1 MNFKKIIQK
10 EHVLSIAVSLFMF
23 ACVPAVLAWTPPT
36 AVAPNENTPPPINIG
51 GAYQIRSGKLG
62 LFGGDVALRV
72 SRDGSYTP
80 DNVSLLPTLLV
91 GVNGRMGAAQYCDE
105 EGKNCKTILELKAL
119 LGL

>member
-10 EHVLSIAVSLFMF
+10 EHVLSIAVALAMF
-23 ACVPAVLAWTPPT
+23 ACVPAVLAWTVPP
-36 AVAPNENTPPPINIG
+36 ASAPNNNTEAPINMG

-62 LFGGDVALRV
+62 LFGSDVALRV

-80 DNVSLLPTLLV
+80 ESVALIQTLLI
-91 GVNGRMGAAQYCDE
+91 GVNGKMGAAYYCDE